1 MRRRKRP
8 EKITFFVDRSLGSQ
22 IVPNALR
29 QAGATVEIH
38 DDHFSADEE
47 DIVWLQEVGGR
58 RWVVITCDSNIRRNY
73 LEKLAVYKARV
84 RVFGVFVLPRANY
97 RGEDSAGILSAAIE
111 KMERVARKEPPPFF
125 AKVYKNG
132 KVKMWIDKQTLAD
145 ELGSPL

>member
-47 DIVWLQEVGGR
+47 DLVWLQE
-58 RWVVITCDSNIRRNY
+58 WTQS
-73 LEKLAVYKARV
+73 
-84 RVFGVFVLPRANY
+84 
-97 RGEDSAGILSAAIE
+97 GERE
-111 KMERVARKEPPPFF
+111 Q
-125 AKVYKNG
+125 
-132 KVKMWIDKQTLAD
+132 KQ
-145 ELGSPL
+145 ELGTGS